1 MMFFYEWGQL
11 DNLPPRQQEILTSLT
26 ARDQIAAA
34 GHVFQAAYDRSFVD
48 SGKPEKHAAWF
59 RAAKPMSGPLIAIA
73 PKDGGVVQVF
83 QLPDSMEAVMKLLEN
98 PTEVKR

>member
-1 MMFFYEWGQL
+1 
-11 DNLPPRQQEILTSLT
+11 
-26 ARDQIAAA
+26 
-34 GHVFQAAYDRSFVD
+34 
-48 SGKPEKHAAWF
+48 
-59 RAAKPMSGPLIAIA
+59 MSGPLIAIA